1 MEWPRLRA
9 RGRERE
15 RVREKF
21 RGVDG
26 RRERRRVV
34 RERENMDKE
43 RVGEKQ
49 DKRERERENID
60 KERVG
65 EKHDMIKREKIQ

>member
-1 MEWPRLRA
+1 MEWPRLRV

-26 RRERRRVV
+26 GRVRRRVV
-34 RERENMDKE
+34 RERENMEKE
-43 RVGEKQ
+43 RVGEK
-49 DKRERERENID
+49 
-60 KERVG
+60 
-65 EKHDMIKREKIQ
+65 